1 MQSNSQHYHRACMEA
16 ILFTKE
22 GQPLQTQRRPQPQGS
37 KTQVTLFVW
46 QAHTKKH
53 DRWNRFN
60 APCRYFKLTP
70 KEIGPITQTKPSW
83 SQLVKNIIQNLI
95 CKEHV
100 CSSYPRRPC
109 LPLLCAFKA
118 AGTTTNLNILP
129 RFKRWNTQQTLTLK
143 ANNNWFHFNLVLAIL
158 IVLDQPFWLKTEI
171 HKNVCYPSWLEII
184 IEGEAHQ

>member
-1 MQSNSQHYHRACMEA
+1 MQSNCQRYHRACTEA
-16 ILFTKE
+16 TRFTKE

-37 KTQVTLFVW
+37 KTHVTLFVW
-46 QAHTKKH
+46 QAHTKKT
-53 DRWNRFN
+53 WSMKPFQ
-60 APCRYFKLTP
+60 CSRYLKLTP
-70 KEIGPITQTKPSW
+70 KRIGPITQTKPSW
-83 SQLVKNIIQNLI
+83 SQLVKNIIHHLI

-100 CSSYPRRPC
+100 CSSYPRWPC

-118 AGTTTNLNILP
+118 AGSATNLNILP

-184 IEGEAHQ
+184 IEGEARQ

>member
-1 MQSNSQHYHRACMEA
+1 MQSNSQRYHRACMVA
-16 ILFTKE
+16 IRFTKE
-22 GQPLQTQRRPQPQGS
+22 GQPLQTQRRPQPQQGF
-37 KTQVTLFVW
+37 KTQICITSSHNKTWSMKPF
-46 QAHTKKH
+46 Q
-53 DRWNRFN
+53 
-60 APCRYFKLTP
+60 CSRYFKLTP

-118 AGTTTNLNILP
+118 AGAATNLNILP

-143 ANNNWFHFNLVLAIL
+143 SNNNWFHFNLVLAIL
-158 IVLDQPFWLKTEI
+158 IVLDQPFWLKTEF
-171 HKNVCYPSWLEII
+171 HTNVCYPS
-184 IEGEAHQ
+184 